1 MFHSTLKTI
10 LASRYHRTVSTTII
24 CIVSGLKFQ
33 LLSHRQRSVQREIR
47 NLNIS
52 VKVLRKNVE
61 KGSRK
66 ENYRPVRISRE
77 CLDEAVVNV
86 F

>member
-24 CIVSGLKFQ
+24 CIVSGLKFL

-61 KGSRK
+61 KEVEK
-66 ENYRPVRISRE
+66 KTTDP
-77 CLDEAVVNV
+77 
-86 F
+86 

>member
-24 CIVSGLKFQ
+24 CIVSALKFL

-61 KGSRK
+61 KEVEK
-66 ENYRPVRISRE
+66 KTTDP
-77 CLDEAVVNV
+77 
-86 F
+86 